1 MIAIGRIKDIFL
13 YLPMAELQATDQF
26 ETMVFLTSF
35 ANHFK
40 GITFSFL
47 LGNHRFWGW
56 KICSP
61 TKATVQILLTSF
73 TWQYRVVKYSNESF
87 KRGLCN

>member
-1 MIAIGRIKDIFL
+1 MIAIGRIKDVLL
-13 YLPMAELQATDQF
+13 YLPMAELQAKDQF

-40 GITFSFL
+40 DITFSFL
-47 LGNHRFWGW
+47 SGNHRFWGW

-61 TKATVQILLTSF
+61 TKATGQILLTSF
-73 TWQYRVVKYSNESF
+73 VWQYLVVKYS
-87 KRGLCN
+87 KKVKKGLCN

>member
-13 YLPMAELQATDQF
+13 YLPMSELQAKDQF
-26 ETMVFLTSF
+26 ETMVFLPSF
-35 ANHFK
+35 ASHFK

-47 LGNHRFWGW
+47 SGNQRFWGW

-61 TKATVQILLTSF
+61 TKVTGQILLTSF
-73 TWQYRVVKYSNESF
+73 VWQYLVIKYSKES
-87 KRGLCN
+87 

>member
-1 MIAIGRIKDIFL
+1 MIAIGRIKDFL
-13 YLPMAELQATDQF
+13 YLPMAELQAKDQF

-47 LGNHRFWGW
+47 SGNHRFWGW
-56 KICSP
+56 KICFP
-61 TKATVQILLTSF
+61 TKATGQILLKSF
-73 TWQYRVVKYSNESF
+73 VWQCLVIKYSKES
-87 KRGLCN
+87 